1 MEYVPGRGGVTWVE
15 SPTIFVGSGVGGALV
30 NNVTNDLYNAA

>member
-15 SPTIFVGSGVGGALV
+15 SPTMFVGSGVGGPLV
-30 NNVTNDLYNAA
+30 